1 MKGTIRGIGYM
12 LIGLLT
18 ILGGIITIG
27 MLLSA
32 THVTLNFVLEGLV
45 IAISVLEMIIGV
57 MAIYFGIDRLR
68 IRLSETS

>member
-32 THVTLNFVLEGLV
+32 THVTLNFVLQGLV
-45 IAISVLEMIIGV
+45 IGISVLEMIIGV

-68 IRLSETS
+68 IRLSETP